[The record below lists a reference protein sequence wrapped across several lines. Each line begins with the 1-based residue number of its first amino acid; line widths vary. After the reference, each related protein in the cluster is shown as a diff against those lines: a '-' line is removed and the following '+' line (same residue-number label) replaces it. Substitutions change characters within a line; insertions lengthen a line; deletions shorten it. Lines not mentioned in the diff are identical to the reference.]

1 MDSIHLICLA
11 HEVLQL
17 ERWFLTQSKRRG
29 VSKQMLS
36 SPDAEEM
43 PLPRLPL
50 LRQLQTHPKVFFL
63 QNRFCWQRFTSFPL
77 GASGCCGRRGA
88 LWNGAGGGVEKF
100 VIYCCFRN
108 PFCRFGN
115 PCLGLGPLGVACK
128 TLQEVECLPKFL
140 AEGFFNSPQ
149 GINDSFSHGEPSS
162 PYLHLLSFVCVSKH
176 KQHILVN
183 KSPF

>member
-1 MDSIHLICLA
+1 M
-11 HEVLQL
+11 
-17 ERWFLTQSKRRG
+17 
-29 VSKQMLS
+29 
-36 SPDAEEM
+36 
-43 PLPRLPL
+43 
-50 LRQLQTHPKVFFL
+50 
-63 QNRFCWQRFTSFPL
+63 
-77 GASGCCGRRGA
+77 
-88 LWNGAGGGVEKF
+88 EKF